1 MEPSSRLRVGIAS
14 TGGGAFDADAF
25 GVVSSSGSIAGE
37 VEEFESRLADAWSL
51 TAVAELASEFESG
64 GVEDLA
70 AEAPV

>member
-37 VEEFESRLADAWSL
+37 VEEFES
-51 TAVAELASEFESG
+51 
-64 GVEDLA
+64 
-70 AEAPV
+70 